1 MWQIEVRCEKWGG
14 GVVRVGVSHSREL
27 TWVESMVH
35 FEVYQVR
42 KALPQQQPV
51 HGGFPPH
58 VTVTVPR
65 LAVPTATVLQAELV
79 HVL

>member
-1 MWQIEVRCEKWGG
+1 MPFPPPINKKLKGKKK
-14 GVVRVGVSHSREL
+14 L
-27 TWVESMVH
+27 TWVEPMVH

-42 KALPQQQPV
+42 KGLPQQQPV

>member
-1 MWQIEVRCEKWGG
+1 MCQDGMI
-14 GVVRVGVSHSREL
+14 

-35 FEVYQVR
+35 FEVDQVR
-42 KALPQQQPV
+42 KALPQQQSVDGRLPT
-51 HGGFPPH
+51 H
-58 VTVTVPR
+58 VTVTVSC

>member
-1 MWQIEVRCEKWGG
+1 MLSEKSSPSPTPIKKKIKGKKKKK
-14 GVVRVGVSHSREL
+14 L
-27 TWVESMVH
+27 TWVEPMVH
-35 FEVYQVR
+35 FEVHQVR
-42 KALPQQQPV
+42 KGLPQQQPV

>member
-1 MWQIEVRCEKWGG
+1 MGG
-14 GVVRVGVSHSREL
+14 LHPQKL

-35 FEVYQVR
+35 FEVHQVR
-42 KALPQQQPV
+42 KALPQQQSV

>member
-1 MWQIEVRCEKWGG
+1 MGG
-14 GVVRVGVSHSREL
+14 GGRERAKL
-27 TWVESMVH
+27 TGVESMVN
-35 FEVYQVR
+35 FEVDQVR
-42 KALPQQQPV
+42 EALPQQQSV

-58 VTVTVPR
+58 VTVTVAR

>member
-1 MWQIEVRCEKWGG
+1 
-14 GVVRVGVSHSREL
+14 
-27 TWVESMVH
+27 MVH

-65 LAVPTATVLQAELV
+65 FAVPTATVLQAELV